1 MLQEKN
7 FSQILSDKDDQ
18 LRGPVYNQE
27 KKVRNSI
34 SKPPWQIGGIDLGS
48 YFLDQTTLNG
58 WFQWQ
63 STTFPPRQF
72 PGAVTI
78 QYG

>member
-27 KKVRNSI
+27 KKA
-34 SKPPWQIGGIDLGS
+34 G
-48 YFLDQTTLNG
+48 T
-58 WFQWQ
+58 
-63 STTFPPRQF
+63 QF
-72 PGAVTI
+72 PSHLGRLVAWI
-78 QYG
+78 